1 MNSPRRASLLMMVL
15 LGAMPAAAQS
25 TSAPGDGAELVTDR
39 PDFTESSQVMDR
51 GWFQFESGV
60 SYEGDGGD
68 LRSLTVPSALMRIG
82 LGHQTELRIG
92 GDGLLSERMGG
103 IRASGHSDIEI
114 GAKTSLIRQ
123 GTTAFDLAV
132 IPMVSLP
139 IGAERF
145 TSGGVDPT
153 LKVTWGKDLRAGFGL
168 AGNVNLS
175 SLSDDTGRFHQEA
188 VSLSLGHALV
198 RGWSGYAEVFGF
210 SRLAPGESAAWTV
223 NGGATFALGRHGQ
236 FDLEVGRGLT
246 AAAPDWFV
254 GAGLAIRG
262 AFGDQ

>member
-1 MNSPRRASLLMMVL
+1 MMVL

-60 SYEGDGGD
+60 SYEGDGNR
-68 LRSLTVPSALMRIG
+68 RSLTVPSALMRIG
-82 LGHQTELRIG
+82 LGGQTELRIG
-92 GDGLLSERMGG
+92 ADGLLSERLGG
-103 IRASGHSDIEI
+103 IRRSGHSDIDI
-114 GAKTSLIRQ
+114 GAKTSLLRQ
-123 GTTAFDLAV
+123 GTSAFDLAV

-139 IGAERF
+139 IGAEPF

-168 AGNVNLS
+168 TGNVNVS
-175 SLSDDTGRFHQEA
+175 SLSGDATRFHQEA
-188 VSLSLGHALV
+188 ASVSLGHALLG
-198 RGWSGYAEVFGF
+198 GWSGYAEVYGF
-210 SRLAPGESAAWTV
+210 SRLERGERAAWTM
-223 NGGATFALGRHGQ
+223 NGGTTLALGNHGQ
-236 FDLEVGRGLT
+236 FDLEAGRGLT

-262 AFGDQ
+262 AFGDR